1 MSNVDLPPL
10 DAGSSVDK
18 SKGTIAVD
26 ASDKFVAPEA
36 ADTAGIPKIL
46 DKMNACYVRIWAL
59 DVDTSDAVSSP
70 LHVSSAQ
77 SAVRNE
83 EVQFI
88 E

>member
-1 MSNVDLPPL
+1 MPPL
-10 DAGSSVDK
+10 DVGSSVDK

-26 ASDKFVAPEA
+26 ETDKFVAPDG
-36 ADTAGIPKIL
+36 ADRAGIPKIL
-46 DKMNACYVRIWAL
+46 DKMNPCYVRIWAL
-59 DVDTSDAVSSP
+59 DVDTSDAASGS

-77 SAVRNE
+77 SPVRSE